1 MEKLIN
7 NLNQVSGRNDIEI
20 TIRGERH
27 FTFSFYE
34 IDKAAT
40 HKICEFFKGQAD
52 VSVEEDEE
60 CGTFIYCN
68 V

>member
-1 MEKLIN
+1 MENLIN
-7 NLNQVSGRNDIEI
+7 TLNQVSGRTDLEI
-20 TIRGERH
+20 TIRGERQ

-34 IDKAAT
+34 IDKVAT
-40 HKICEFFKGQAD
+40 RKICDFFKGQAK
-52 VSVEEDEE
+52 VTVEEDAE